1 MEILLYLGLAM
12 AAGLVFN
19 RLAKLVKLPNVTG
32 YLVAGLLFGPYVL
45 KLLPAERVA
54 EMSIV
59 TNVALAFIAF
69 SIGGSFNLK
78 TLKQIGGKVLIITA
92 LEACMGSAAVIAA
105 LLAFRFPVP
114 EALLL
119 GAIAAATAP
128 AATLLVV
135 KQYKA
140 SGPLTSMLLPVVA
153 MDDAVCL
160 ILFSVLSSVAAV
172 LANGTSLNVG
182 QMLLKPLKEIG
193 LSLALGAAI
202 GVVVALC
209 ARAFKSRANR
219 ICVIVCSLFL
229 CTALAD
235 RFGLSQ
241 LLVCMMNAAVM
252 VNLTKEADKL
262 LEGCD
267 RWTPPLFMLFFVIS
281 GAQLNLTVLRSV
293 GLLAVAYI
301 VFRAVGKYA
310 GATLGAVVTKA
321 HPSVKKYLGLTL
333 LPQAGVAI
341 AMSQLAVDV
350 LPAYGDQI
358 RAVVLT
364 GTLVYELLGPVI
376 AKIALTKA
384 GETHLESGSRKKARA
399 NA

>member
-1 MEILLYLGLAM
+1 MDILLYLGLAM

-19 RLAKLVKLPNVTG
+19 RLAKLARLPNVTG

-45 KLLPAERVA
+45 KLLPAEQVSQ
-54 EMSIV
+54 MTLV

-78 TLKQIGGKVLIITA
+78 TLRQIGGKVLVITA
-92 LEACMGSAAVIAA
+92 LESCTASAAVIAA
-105 LLAFRFPVP
+105 LLLMRFPAP

-172 LANGTSLNVG
+172 LANGTELNVAG
-182 QMLLKPLKEIG
+182 MLLKPLKEIG

-202 GVVVALC
+202 GAVVAVC
-209 ARAFKSRANR
+209 ARLFKSRANR

-252 VNLTKEADKL
+252 VNLTREADKL

-281 GAQLNLTVLRSV
+281 GAQLNLSVLRSV

-301 VFRAVGKYA
+301 GFRSLGKYA
-310 GATLGAVVTKA
+310 GATLGAVATKA

-341 AMSQLAVDV
+341 AMSQLAVGM
-350 LPAYGDQI
+350 LPAYGEEI

-364 GTLVYELLGPVI
+364 GTLVYELIGPVL
-376 AKIALTKA
+376 AKIALSKA
-384 GETHLESGSRKKARA
+384 GETHTEPSARKKAKA